1 MKNKVLSILAIF
13 ITFITLSCKTDLI
26 EKETTPQ
33 GKGLIS
39 IKIGNNAKML
49 SPNTD
54 NIYISSI
61 SSWTVTFTNKQD
73 TTKRLQRST
82 SNSYIKEYLPFGT
95 YIIEIEGITQSA
107 TDGSLAIAFY
117 GKTEAAISPE
127 EKTTTANIYVAP
139 KKSENGTGSFEYIIT
154 LKESDFSPAENSF
167 SAKLSSVNNNS
178 DPIVINATTEK
189 NETETYTTYT
199 ITFTNDDIPS
209 GYYTLTISCAIIL
222 NDNNQTSITQILQKD
237 ILVEICDNAKTS
249 DSIELQIDGYKTL
262 YAVTPTA
269 NDGDIYANYSGEF
282 KKYPADFLNIL
293 NNDTIT
299 FAEIYMLNG
308 NIPIINPSKIKDKTF
323 YICLYNESDPED
335 YGYID
340 KNYDE
345 TALTLNSTKGLML
358 LGNDNH
364 QESILNL
371 TISYTQVPSEPT
383 TQVTLLNGSPSIY
396 LSSYSS
402 SKFEFNINETSNY
415 HDKPFMQYDSEEEE
429 YLLRIFDD
437 VDNTT
442 IASFDGITL
451 KGNDGNDKD
460 KVVYTSIPQQLNDE
474 PSYKIQYFILPSQK
488 GSIPKY
494 TINADTPNI
503 CLYEKVTFTI
513 QGEFTSDT
521 QFKWY
526 ANRKLVQ
533 DGPNNSYTHTAQFT
547 TDEVLCFIYQ
557 DENNYITVNATE
569 QINLNVTKDKTPI
582 ALYSAVS
589 TTGYYYLY
597 DLTLTDV
604 KNISKGI
611 SSISLNDI
619 DNDTSHIDN
628 CYDNKGTLWWV
639 TNSGIYNSENSAEDT
654 IINLDHLRYIDFD
667 TDTLYATTM
676 DANVTTMDANATIYE
691 IIEDVGKYSDK
702 PLFTTEA
709 PITCITFHNNYC
721 YTIEEVSDD
730 ANGNNTTTYTLKK
743 YDLSKIDLTTGQ
755 LKSEGKTP
763 LLTKIST
770 IPSGSNDPIITF
782 SNLIFDTEN
791 KTIANTLKNPLFS
804 DIQVTDEK
812 EIFVLFNDCYYNK
825 DFDKQTIDA
834 NSRGGI
840 IKFTNDLEL
849 DKNFGSKGIF
859 GWTNNVYT
867 SSGTNDNKK
876 YTITSYMPDFPAD
889 TQLSSGYFYGPR
901 KFLAIKPKKLIFADD
916 GFMFYG
922 NNDDP
927 SGKNVDQLIEFDI
940 ANAMFDSYNLDQSSI
955 DFNKRATGPGSVAA
969 GSFYWYD

>member
-54 NIYISSI
+54 KIDISSI
-61 SSWTVTFTNKQD
+61 NWTVTFTNKQD
-73 TTKRLQRST
+73 TTKQLKRST
-82 SNSYIKEYLPFGT
+82 SNETLKEYLPFGT

-107 TDGSLAIAFY
+107 TDGFPAIAFY

-139 KKSENGTGSFEYIIT
+139 KKSENETGSFEYIIT

-199 ITFTNDDIPS
+199 ITFTKDDIPS

-249 DSIELQIDGYKTL
+249 DSIELQVEDYKTL

-269 NDGDIYANYSGEF
+269 EDGNKYANYSGEF

-293 NNDTIT
+293 NDDTIT
-299 FAEIYMLNG
+299 NATINMLNG
-308 NIPIINPSKIKDKTF
+308 NIPIINPSKIKDKIF
-323 YICLYNESDPED
+323 YINLYNESYPETPEPYSYLYTD
-335 YGYID
+335 SDG
-340 KNYDE
+340 
-345 TALTLNSTKGLML
+345 TKLELAPNKSLML

-371 TISYTQVPSEPT
+371 TIYTDDTSEPT
-383 TQVTLLNGSPSIY
+383 TVTLLNGSPSIY

-415 HDKPFMQYDSEEEE
+415 HDKPFIQYDSEEEE
-429 YLLRIFDD
+429 YLLRIFDVED
-437 VDNTT
+437 YTK
-442 IASFDGITL
+442 IKSFDGITL
-451 KGNDGNDKD
+451 KGNETDKI
-460 KVVYTSIPQQLNDE
+460 VYTSIPQPLNAE
-474 PSYKIQYFILPSQK
+474 TPYNIQYFILPSQK

-513 QGEFTSDT
+513 QGEFTPDT
-521 QFKWY
+521 KFKWY

-533 DGPNNSYTHTAQFT
+533 ESKNNSYTHTAQFT

-557 DENNYITVNATE
+557 DENNYTTE

-589 TTGYYYLY
+589 DPGFYHLY
-597 DLTLTDV
+597 NLTLTDV

-611 SSISLNDI
+611 SSIHDFSDI
-619 DNDTSHIDN
+619 DNDTFHIDN
-628 CYDNKGTLWWV
+628 CYDDEGTLWWI
-639 TNSGIYNSENSAEDT
+639 TNSCIYNSNNVSLEMPN
-654 IINLDHLRYIDFD
+654 LRYIDFD
-667 TDTLYATTM
+667 TNTLYATGM
-676 DANVTTMDANATIYE
+676 DASYIIYKITAE
-691 IIEDVGKYSDK
+691 NNGTYSYDT
-702 PLFTTEA
+702 LFYTEA

-721 YTIEEVSDD
+721 YTIEAVSDD
-730 ANGNNTTTYTLKK
+730 ANGNTTTYTLKK
-743 YDLSKIDLTTGQ
+743 YDLSSIEPTSG
-755 LKSEGKTP
+755 
-763 LLTKIST
+763 LLTSEASPHLLTET
-770 IPSGSNDPIITF
+770 IVDTQNEIITF
-782 SNLIFDTEN
+782 SDLIFDN
-791 KTIANTLKNPLFS
+791 DKSIANTLKNPLFS
-804 DIQVTDEK
+804 DIQVTNEG
-812 EIFVLFNDCYYNK
+812 IFVLFNDCYYYKDSDNK
-825 DFDKQTIDA
+825 TIDA

-840 IKFTNDLEL
+840 IKFTNDLQL
-849 DKNFGSKGIF
+849 DKTFGTNGIF
-859 GWTNNVYT
+859 GWTNEEHT
-867 SSGTNDNKK
+867 SYGTNDNKT

>member
-49 SPNTD
+49 SPNTA
-54 NIYISSI
+54 NIDISSI

-73 TTKRLQRST
+73 TTKQLQRIT
-82 SNSYIKEYLPFGT
+82 SSNRTLKEYLPFGT

-107 TDGSLAIAFY
+107 TDSSPAIAFY

-139 KKSENGTGSFEYIIT
+139 KKSENETGSFEYIIT
-154 LKESDFSPAENSF
+154 MEGSDYLQPMDNTF
-167 SAKLSSVNNNS
+167 SAKLSAINS
-178 DPIVINATTEK
+178 NLTPIEITSDATE
-189 NETETYTTYT
+189 NSEEGTYT
-199 ITFTNDDIPS
+199 IEFTKRDIPS
-209 GYYTLTISCAIIL
+209 GYYKLTISCTTKITE
-222 NDNNQTSITQILQKD
+222 DTKTTTTQILQKN
-237 ILVEICDNAKTS
+237 ILVEICDNAKTH
-249 DSIELQIDGYKTL
+249 DSIELQVDGYKTL

-269 NDGDIYANYSGEF
+269 EDGNKYANYSGEF

-293 NNDTIT
+293 NDDTIT
-299 FAEIYMLNG
+299 NAEINMLRG
-308 NIPIINPSKIKDKTF
+308 DIPIINPSKIKDKIF
-323 YICLYNESDPED
+323 KIYLYNESTPENPEP
-335 YGYID
+335 YGYLYTD
-340 KNYDE
+340 SDGTNLELEPNK
-345 TALTLNSTKGLML
+345 SLML

-451 KGNDGNDKD
+451 KGNETDKI
-460 KVVYTSIPQQLNDE
+460 VYTSIPQQLNDE

-513 QGEFTSDT
+513 QGEFTPDT
-521 QFKWY
+521 KFKWY

-533 DGPNNSYTHTAQFT
+533 ESKNNSYTHTAQFT

-557 DENNYITVNATE
+557 DENNYTTVNVTE
-569 QINLNVTKDKTPI
+569 QINLNVTKDETPI

-589 TTGYYYLY
+589 TFGYYDLY
-597 DLTLTDV
+597 NLTLTDV

-611 SSISLNDI
+611 SSINNFDDLNK
-619 DNDTSHIDN
+619 DTSYYDN
-628 CYDNKGTLWWV
+628 CYDNDGTLWWV
-639 TNSGIYNSENSAEDT
+639 TDSGIYNSNDSATAT
-654 IINLDHLRYIDFD
+654 ITNLSYLRYIDFD

-676 DANVTTMDANATIYE
+676 DAYATIYE
-691 IIEDVGKYSDK
+691 IIEDPGKYSYK
-702 PLFTTEA
+702 LLFTTEA

-721 YTIEEVSDD
+721 YTIEEVPMSDD
-730 ANGNNTTTYTLKK
+730 GKISYTLKK
-743 YDLSKIDLTTGQ
+743 YQIPESSPASSHTAE
-755 LKSEGKTP
+755 KSTP

-770 IPSGSNDPIITF
+770 TSPEAYDPIITF
-782 SNLIFDTEN
+782 SDLIFDSKDN
-791 KTIANTLKNPLFS
+791 SIANTLKNPLFS

-825 DFDKQTIDA
+825 DTDKPTIDA

-840 IKFTNDLEL
+840 IKFDDNLEL
-849 DKNFGSKGIF
+849 DTTFGPNGIF
-859 GWTNNVYT
+859 GWTNEVYT
-867 SSGTNDNKK
+867 SYGTNDNKT
-876 YTITSYMPDFPAD
+876 YTITSYMPDFP
-889 TQLSSGYFYGPR
+889 TSSQLSSKYFYGPR

-922 NNDDP
+922 NNNNP
-927 SGKNVDQLIEFDI
+927 SSKDVNQLIEFDI
-940 ANAMFDSYNLDQSSI
+940 ESAMFDSYNLDQSSI
-955 DFNKRATGPGSVAA
+955 DFNKIAQETYSVA
-969 GSFYWYD
+969 GSFNWYD

>member
-54 NIYISSI
+54 NINISTI

-73 TTKRLQRST
+73 TTKQLKRST
-82 SNSYIKEYLPFGT
+82 STSYIKEYLPFGT

-139 KKSENGTGSFEYIIT
+139 KKSENGTGSFEYSIT
-154 LKESDFSPAENSF
+154 MENSDFLQPMDNTF
-167 SAKLSSVNNNS
+167 SAKLSSVNNNP
-178 DPIVINATTEK
+178 DPIVINATPKTNDDGE
-189 NETETYTTYT
+189 TYT
-199 ITFTNDDIPS
+199 ITFSQDEIPS
-209 GYYTLTISCAIIL
+209 GYYTLTISCATIPSA
-222 NDNNQTSITQILQKD
+222 DYPTSTTQILQKN
-237 ILVEICDNAKTS
+237 ILVEICDNATTS
-249 DSIELQIDGYKTL
+249 DSIELQVEDYKTL

-269 NDGDIYANYSGEF
+269 DDGNKYANYSGEF

-293 NNDTIT
+293 NDDTIT
-299 FAEIYMLNG
+299 NATINMLNG
-308 NIPIINPSKIKDKTF
+308 NIPIINPSKIKDKIF
-323 YICLYNESDPED
+323 KIYLYNESTPENPEP
-335 YGYID
+335 YGYLYTD
-340 KNYDE
+340 SDGTNLELEPNK
-345 TALTLNSTKGLML
+345 SLML
-358 LGNDNH
+358 LGNGNH

-371 TISYTQVPSEPT
+371 SISSTQVPSEPT
-383 TQVTLLNGSPSIY
+383 TQVSLLNGSPSIY

-415 HDKPFMQYDSEEEE
+415 HDKPFIQYDSEEEE
-429 YLLRIFDD
+429 YLLRIFDVED
-437 VDNTT
+437 YTK
-442 IASFDGITL
+442 IKSFDGITL
-451 KGNDGNDKD
+451 KGNDND

-557 DENNYITVNATE
+557 DENNYTTV
-569 QINLNVTKDKTPI
+569 NVTKSIPLNITTDTTPI

-589 TTGYYYLY
+589 KPGFYYLY
-597 DLTLTDV
+597 NLTLTDV

-611 SSISLNDI
+611 SSINNFDDI
-619 DNDTSHIDN
+619 DKETSHIDN
-628 CYDNKGTLWWV
+628 CYDNNNTLWWI
-639 TNSGIYNSENSAEDT
+639 TNSCIYNSNNVLLEMPN
-654 IINLDHLRYIDFD
+654 LRYIDFD
-667 TDTLYATTM
+667 TNTLSLYATGM
-676 DANVTTMDANATIYE
+676 DASYIIYKITGNNE
-691 IIEDVGKYSDK
+691 TYSYDT
-702 PLFTTEA
+702 LFYIDN
-709 PITCITFHNNYC
+709 PITCITFHNDYC
-721 YTIEEVSDD
+721 YTIEEVSYT
-730 ANGNNTTTYTLKK
+730 NTETQYTLKK
-743 YDLSKIDLTTGQ
+743 YNISNISPTATPTADS
-755 LKSEGKTP
+755 SEI
-763 LLTKIST
+763 LLTKTTTYDDST
-770 IPSGSNDPIITF
+770 GEETTTF
-782 SNLIFDTEN
+782 TDLIFDN
-791 KTIANTLKNPLFS
+791 DKSIANTLKNPLFS
-804 DIQVTDEK
+804 DIQVTDEE
-812 EIFVLFNDCYYNK
+812 EIFVLFNDCYYEINRK
-825 DFDKQTIDA
+825 NATVNA

-840 IKFTNDLEL
+840 IKFTNKEL
-849 DKNFGSKGIF
+849 KLDTNFGSNGIF
-859 GWTNNVYT
+859 GWTNEEHT
-867 SSGTNDNKK
+867 SYGTNNGTE
-876 YTITSYMPDFPAD
+876 YTIYSYMPDFPAD
-889 TQLSSGYFYGPR
+889 TQLSSKYFYSPR

-922 NNDDP
+922 NNNDT
-927 SGKNVDQLIEFDI
+927 SSKEVNQLIEFDI
-940 ANAMFDSYNLDQSSI
+940 EKAMFDSYNLDLSI
-955 DFNKRATGPGSVAA
+955 DFNKRAKGTGSVAA
-969 GSFYWYD
+969 SFYWDN

>member
-49 SPNTD
+49 SPNTQNTD
-54 NIYISSI
+54 LSSI
-61 SSWTVTFTNKQD
+61 TQWTVTFTNKED
-73 TTKRLQRST
+73 TSKQLKRTTTDGTL
-82 SNSYIKEYLPFGT
+82 KEYLPFGT
-95 YIIEIEGITQSA
+95 YIIEIEGTTQSA

-139 KKSENGTGSFEYIIT
+139 KKSENGTGSFEYSIT
-154 LKESDFSPAENSF
+154 LKDRFDLAENSF

-178 DPIVINATTEK
+178 DPIVINEK
-189 NETETYTTYT
+189 KEIDAANKTCTVIFEKDE
-199 ITFTNDDIPS
+199 IPS

-249 DSIELQIDGYKTL
+249 DSIELQVEDYKTL

-269 NDGDIYANYSGEF
+269 DDGNKYANYSGEF

-293 NNDTIT
+293 NDDTIT
-299 FAEIYMLNG
+299 NATINMLNG
-308 NIPIINPSKIKDKTF
+308 NIPIINPSKIKDKF
-323 YICLYNESDPED
+323 FDIYLYTNPDEPEYYGSIYED
-335 YGYID
+335 YDVSGIFLVPN
-340 KNYDE
+340 K
-345 TALTLNSTKGLML
+345 SLML
-358 LGNDNH
+358 LGNDNYE
-364 QESILNL
+364 ESILNL
-371 TISYTQVPSEPT
+371 TIPEATNENLT
-383 TQVTLLNGSPSIY
+383 EVTLLNGSPSIY
-396 LSSYSS
+396 LYKTYSQFTFDIKTPS
-402 SKFEFNINETSNY
+402 DY
-415 HDKPFMQYDSEEEE
+415 YDKPFMQYDSEEEE

-437 VDNTT
+437 EDNTK
-442 IASFDGITL
+442 IKSFDGIIL
-451 KGNDGNDKD
+451 NGNENDNEND
-460 KVVYTSIPQQLNDE
+460 KVVYTSTLQQYEDNS
-474 PSYKIQYFILPSQK
+474 SYKIQYFILPK
-488 GSIPKY
+488 ANGTVPKY
-494 TINADTPNI
+494 TIEADKTTL

-513 QGEFTSDT
+513 QGEFTPNT
-521 QFKWY
+521 KFKWY

-533 DGPNNSYTHTAQFT
+533 ESKNNSYTHTAQFIN
-547 TDEVLCFIYQ
+547 DEVLCFIYQ
-557 DENNYITVNATE
+557 DENNYTTE
-569 QINLNVTKDKTPI
+569 QINLNVTKDETPI

-589 TTGYYYLY
+589 GFYYLY

-667 TDTLYATTM
+667 TIKETLYATTM
-676 DANVTTMDANATIYE
+676 DLNATTMDANATIYE
-691 IIEDVGKYSDK
+691 IIEEFGKYSYK
-702 PLFTTEA
+702 PPFITEA

-743 YDLSKIDLTTGQ
+743 YDLSKSDPTTGQ
-755 LKSEGKTP
+755 LTSEVQTK
-763 LLTKIST
+763 LLTKT
-770 IPSGSNDPIITF
+770 KTFDDNRNEIITF
-782 SNLIFDTEN
+782 SDLIFDNEA
-791 KTIANTLKNPLFS
+791 KSIANTLKNPLFS
-804 DIQVTDEK
+804 DIQVTDEG
-812 EIFVLFNDCYYNK
+812 IFVLFNDCYYYK
-825 DFDKQTIDA
+825 DSDTIDA

-840 IKFTNDLEL
+840 IKFDDNLEL
-849 DKNFGSKGIF
+849 DATFGPNGIF
-859 GWTNNVYT
+859 GWTNKVHT
-867 SSGTNDNKK
+867 SYGTNNNTT
-876 YTITSYMPDFPAD
+876 YTITSYMPDFPTNS
-889 TQLSSGYFYGPR
+889 TQLSTEYFYSPR

-922 NNDDP
+922 NNDDT
-927 SGKNVDQLIEFDI
+927 SSKDVNQVIEFDI
-940 ANAMFDSYNLDQSSI
+940 ESAMFDSYNLDLSI
-955 DFNKRATGPGSVAA
+955 DFNKRAKGTGSVAA
-969 GSFYWYD
+969 SFYWDN

>member
-54 NIYISSI
+54 NIDISSI

-73 TTKRLQRST
+73 TTKQLQRST
-82 SNSYIKEYLPFGT
+82 STGTLKEYLPFVT
-95 YIIEIEGITQSA
+95 YIIEIEGTTQSEDDDSP
-107 TDGSLAIAFY
+107 TLAFY

-139 KKSENGTGSFEYIIT
+139 KKSENRTGSFEYNIT
-154 LKESDFSPAENSF
+154 LKDRLDLAENSF

-178 DPIVINATTEK
+178 DPIVINATPKT
-189 NETETYTTYT
+189 NDDGETYTV
-199 ITFTNDDIPS
+199 IFAEDKIPS
-209 GYYTLTISCAIIL
+209 GYYTLTISCATIPSEDYPIS
-222 NDNNQTSITQILQKD
+222 TTQILQKD
-237 ILVEICDNAKTS
+237 ILVEICDNAKTH
-249 DSIELQIDGYKTL
+249 DSIELQVEDYKTL

-269 NDGDIYANYSGEF
+269 DDGNKYANYSGEF

-293 NNDTIT
+293 NDDTIT
-299 FAEIYMLNG
+299 NAEINMLRG
-308 NIPIINPSKIKDKTF
+308 DIPIINPSKIKDKTF

-345 TALTLNSTKGLML
+345 TALSLYSTKGLML

-371 TISYTQVPSEPT
+371 TIYTDDTAETT

-415 HDKPFMQYDSEEEE
+415 HDKPFIQYDSEEEE
-429 YLLRIFDD
+429 YLLRIFDVED
-437 VDNTT
+437 YTK
-442 IASFDGITL
+442 IKSFDGITL
-451 KGNDGNDKD
+451 KGNDGND

-474 PSYKIQYFILPSQK
+474 PSYKIQYFILPKAK
-488 GSIPKY
+488 GTIPEY
-494 TINADTPNI
+494 TITTNKTD
-503 CLYEKVTFTI
+503 LYIDEKVKFTI
-513 QGEFTSDT
+513 DGNFTPDT
-521 QFKWY
+521 KFKWY

-533 DGPNNSYTHTAQFT
+533 ESKNNSYTHTAQFT

-557 DENNYITVNATE
+557 DENNYTTVNATE

-589 TTGYYYLY
+589 KPGFYYLY
-597 DLTLTDV
+597 NLTLTDV

-611 SSISLNDI
+611 SSIHDFSDI
-619 DNDTSHIDN
+619 DNDTFHIDN
-628 CYDNKGTLWWV
+628 CYDNNGTLWWV
-639 TNSGIYNSENSAEDT
+639 TDSGIYNSKNVPLEMPN
-654 IINLDHLRYIDFD
+654 LRYIDFD
-667 TDTLYATTM
+667 TDTLSLYATGM
-676 DANVTTMDANATIYE
+676 DASYIIYKITGNNE
-691 IIEDVGKYSDK
+691 TYSYDT
-702 PLFTTEA
+702 LFYIDN
-709 PITCITFHNNYC
+709 PITCITFHNDYC

-743 YDLSKIDLTTGQ
+743 YDLSKSDPTTGQ
-755 LKSEGKTP
+755 LTSEGQTP
-763 LLTKIST
+763 LLTKT
-770 IPSGSNDPIITF
+770 MNETQNEIITF
-782 SNLIFDTEN
+782 LIFDNEA
-791 KTIANTLKNPLFS
+791 KSIANTLKNPLFS
-804 DIQVTDEK
+804 DIQVTDEG
-812 EIFVLFNDCYYNK
+812 IFVLFNDCYYEINRENE
-825 DFDKQTIDA
+825 TVNA

-840 IKFTNDLEL
+840 IKFTNDLKL
-849 DKNFGSKGIF
+849 DKTFGSNGIF

-867 SSGTNDNKK
+867 SSGKSNN
-876 YTITSYMPDFPAD
+876 ITYAIKSYMPDFPAD
-889 TQLSSGYFYGPR
+889 TQLSSEYFYSPR

-922 NNDDP
+922 NSD
-927 SGKNVDQLIEFDI
+927 KTNVKDVNQVIEFDI
-940 ANAMFDSYNLDQSSI
+940 KNAIFDSYNLDQSI
-955 DFNKRATGPGSVAA
+955 DFNKRAQEASTVPGS
-969 GSFYWYD
+969 FTWDN

>member
-54 NIYISSI
+54 NIDISTI

-73 TTKRLQRST
+73 TTKQLQRST
-82 SNSYIKEYLPFGT
+82 STGTLKEYLPFGT
-95 YIIEIEGITQSA
+95 YIIEIEGTTQSEDDDSP
-107 TDGSLAIAFY
+107 TLAFY

-139 KKSENGTGSFEYIIT
+139 KKSENRTGSFEYSIT

-167 SAKLSSVNNNS
+167 SAKLSSINNNS
-178 DPIVINATTEK
+178 APIVITTTAEK
-189 NETETYTTYT
+189 KETETYTTYT

-323 YICLYNESDPED
+323 YICLYNESAPED

-358 LGNDNH
+358 LGNGNH
-364 QESILNL
+364 EESILNL
-371 TISYTQVPSEPT
+371 NIYTQAPSEPT
-383 TQVTLLNGSPSIY
+383 TVTLLNGSPSIY

-415 HDKPFMQYDSEEEE
+415 HDKPFIQYDSEEEE

-437 VDNTT
+437 EDNTK

-451 KGNDGNDKD
+451 NGNNTENENNTDKI
-460 KVVYTSIPQQLNDE
+460 VYTSIPQPLNDE
-474 PSYKIQYFILPSQK
+474 TPYKIQYFILPSQK

-503 CLYEKVTFTI
+503 CLYEKVKFTI
-513 QGEFTSDT
+513 QGEFTPDT
-521 QFKWY
+521 KFKWY

-557 DENNYITVNATE
+557 DENNYTTVNVTE
-569 QINLNVTKDKTPI
+569 QGSLNITKDTTPI
-582 ALYSAVS
+582 ALYSAVRGFYS
-589 TTGYYYLY
+589 LY
-597 DLTLTDV
+597 NLTLTDV

-611 SSISLNDI
+611 SSISNFDNI
-619 DNDTSHIDN
+619 DENASHIDN
-628 CYDNKGTLWWV
+628 CYDDEGTLWWV
-639 TNSGIYNSENSAEDT
+639 TNSWIFNSNNVSLEMPN
-654 IINLDHLRYIDFD
+654 LRYIDFD
-667 TDTLYATTM
+667 TDTLSLYATGM
-676 DANVTTMDANATIYE
+676 DASYIIYKITGNNE
-691 IIEDVGKYSDK
+691 TYSYDT
-702 PLFTTEA
+702 LFYIDN
-709 PITCITFHNNYC
+709 PITCITFHNDYC
-721 YTIEEVSDD
+721 YTIEEVSDT
-730 ANGNNTTTYTLKK
+730 NTETQYTLKK
-743 YDLSKIDLTTGQ
+743 YNISNISPTATPTADSSKI
-755 LKSEGKTP
+755 
-763 LLTKIST
+763 LLTKTTTYDDST
-770 IPSGSNDPIITF
+770 SEETTTF
-782 SNLIFDTEN
+782 TNLIFDNEA
-791 KTIANTLKNPLFS
+791 KSIANTLKNPLFS
-804 DIQVTDEK
+804 DIQVTNEG
-812 EIFVLFNDCYYNK
+812 IFVLFNDCYYYK
-825 DFDKQTIDA
+825 DSDTIDA

-840 IKFTNDLEL
+840 IKFDDNLEL
-849 DKNFGSKGIF
+849 DTNFGSNGIF
-859 GWTNNVYT
+859 GLTNVVYT
-867 SSGTNDNKK
+867 SSGTNNGKR
-876 YTITSYMPDFPAD
+876 YNITSYMPDFPAD
-889 TQLSSGYFYGPR
+889 TQLSSKYFYGPR

-916 GFMFYG
+916 GFMFYR
-922 NNDDP
+922 NNDDT

-955 DFNKRATGPGSVAA
+955 NFNKRAQETDYVAA
-969 GSFYWYD
+969 SFNWDN

>member
-1 MKNKVLSILAIF
+1 M
-13 ITFITLSCKTDLI
+13 
-26 EKETTPQ
+26 
-33 GKGLIS
+33 
-39 IKIGNNAKML
+39 
-49 SPNTD
+49 
-54 NIYISSI
+54 
-61 SSWTVTFTNKQD
+61 
-73 TTKRLQRST
+73 
-82 SNSYIKEYLPFGT
+82 
-95 YIIEIEGITQSA
+95 
-107 TDGSLAIAFY
+107 
-117 GKTEAAISPE
+117 
-127 EKTTTANIYVAP
+127 
-139 KKSENGTGSFEYIIT
+139 
-154 LKESDFSPAENSF
+154 
-167 SAKLSSVNNNS
+167 
-178 DPIVINATTEK
+178 
-189 NETETYTTYT
+189 
-199 ITFTNDDIPS
+199 
-209 GYYTLTISCAIIL
+209 
-222 NDNNQTSITQILQKD
+222 
-237 ILVEICDNAKTS
+237 
-249 DSIELQIDGYKTL
+249 
-262 YAVTPTA
+262 
-269 NDGDIYANYSGEF
+269 
-282 KKYPADFLNIL
+282 
-293 NNDTIT
+293 
-299 FAEIYMLNG
+299 
-308 NIPIINPSKIKDKTF
+308 
-323 YICLYNESDPED
+323 
-335 YGYID
+335 
-340 KNYDE
+340 
-345 TALTLNSTKGLML
+345 
-358 LGNDNH
+358 
-364 QESILNL
+364 
-371 TISYTQVPSEPT
+371 
-383 TQVTLLNGSPSIY
+383 
-396 LSSYSS
+396 
-402 SKFEFNINETSNY
+402 
-415 HDKPFMQYDSEEEE
+415 
-429 YLLRIFDD
+429 
-437 VDNTT
+437 
-442 IASFDGITL
+442 
-451 KGNDGNDKD
+451 
-460 KVVYTSIPQQLNDE
+460 
-474 PSYKIQYFILPSQK
+474 PSQK

-513 QGEFTSDT
+513 QGEFTPDT
-521 QFKWY
+521 KFKWY

-533 DGPNNSYTHTAQFT
+533 DSKNNSYTHTAQFT

-557 DENNYITVNATE
+557 DENNYTTVNVTE

-867 SSGTNDNKK
+867 SSNKK

-969 GSFYWYD
+969 GSFTWDN

>member
-13 ITFITLSCKTDLI
+13 ITFLTLSCKTDLI

-54 NIYISSI
+54 NIEISTI

-73 TTKRLQRST
+73 TTKQLQRIT
-82 SNSYIKEYLPFGT
+82 SSNRTLKEYLPFGT
-95 YIIEIEGITQSA
+95 YIIEIEGTTQSEDDVSP
-107 TDGSLAIAFY
+107 TLAFY

-139 KKSENGTGSFEYIIT
+139 KKSENETGSFEYIIT
-154 LKESDFSPAENSF
+154 MAGSNYLQPMNNTF
-167 SAKLSSVNNNS
+167 SAKLASINGNLTPIEITGTVKENTNNE
-178 DPIVINATTEK
+178 A
-189 NETETYTTYT
+189 YTTYT
-199 ITFTNDDIPS
+199 ITFTKDDIPS
-209 GYYTLTISCAIIL
+209 GYYTLTISCATIPNADYPI
-222 NDNNQTSITQILQKD
+222 SITQILQKN

-249 DSIELQIDGYKTL
+249 DSIELQVEDYKTL

-269 NDGDIYANYSGEF
+269 EDGNKYANYSGEF
-282 KKYPADFLNIL
+282 KQYPADFLNIL
-293 NNDTIT
+293 NDDTIT
-299 FAEIYMLNG
+299 NATINMLNG
-308 NIPIINPSKIKDKTF
+308 NIPIINPSKIKDKIF
-323 YICLYNESDPED
+323 GIWLYNETPEP
-335 YGYID
+335 YGYL
-340 KNYDE
+340 Y
-345 TALTLNSTKGLML
+345 TNSDGTNLELEPNKSLML
-358 LGNDNH
+358 LGNDNYE
-364 QESILNL
+364 ESILNL
-371 TISYTQVPSEPT
+371 TIPEAINENL

-396 LSSYSS
+396 LYETS
-402 SKFEFNINETSNY
+402 SKFEFTINTLSDY
-415 HDKPFMQYDSEEEE
+415 YDKPFMQYDYAEEE
-429 YLLRIFDD
+429 YLLRIFD
-437 VDNTT
+437 VEDNTK

-474 PSYKIQYFILPSQK
+474 PSYKIQYFILPNAK
-488 GSIPKY
+488 GTVPEY
-494 TINADTPNI
+494 TINANKTE
-503 CLYEKVTFTI
+503 LYIDEKVTFTI
-513 QGEFTSDT
+513 DGYFTPDT

-533 DGPNNSYTHTAQFT
+533 ESKNNSYTHTAQFT

-557 DENNYITVNATE
+557 DENNYTTVNATE
-569 QINLNVTKDKTPI
+569 QINLNITKDTTPI
-582 ALYSAVS
+582 VLYSAVS

-597 DLTLTDV
+597 NLTLTDV
-604 KNISKGI
+604 KNISKGEEYLYPDN
-611 SSISLNDI
+611 SLIKD
-619 DNDTSHIDN
+619 SMHYDN
-628 CYDNKGTLWWV
+628 CYDNNDTLWWV
-639 TNSGIYNSENSAEDT
+639 TYSEIYNSNDSATAT
-654 IINLDHLRYIDFD
+654 ITNLDYLRYIDFD
-667 TDTLYATTM
+667 TIKNTLYATTV
-676 DANVTTMDANATIYE
+676 DVNASIYK
-691 IIEDVGKYSDK
+691 IKITDTNGTYSEEK
-702 PLFTTEA
+702 LFTTDN
-709 PITCITFHNNYC
+709 PITCITFNDNYC
-721 YTIEEVSDD
+721 YTIEAVPDTET
-730 ANGNNTTTYTLKK
+730 NNIIYTLKK
-743 YDLSKIDLTTGQ
+743 YDLSKIESTTG
-755 LKSEGKTP
+755 LLPSEGQTP
-763 LLTKIST
+763 LLTLTKT
-770 IPSGSNDPIITF
+770 NDDNGNEIITF
-782 SNLIFDTEN
+782 SNLIFDSDN
-791 KTIANTLKNPLFS
+791 QIANTLKNPLFS
-804 DIQVTDEK
+804 DIQVTDEG
-812 EIFVLFNDCYYNK
+812 IFVLFNDCYYNK